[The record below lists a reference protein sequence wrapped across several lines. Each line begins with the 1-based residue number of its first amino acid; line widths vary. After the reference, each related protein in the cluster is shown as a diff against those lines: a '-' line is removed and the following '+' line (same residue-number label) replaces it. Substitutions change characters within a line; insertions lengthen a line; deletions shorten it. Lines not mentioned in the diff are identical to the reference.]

1 MDLVRQRMCLEKLV
15 CNKYM
20 IVAVVVIF
28 MLQNIV
34 IFMQSGPNYNTPT
47 VRLHNVGNFS
57 EYYYELY
64 GIDKSS
70 IK

>member
-1 MDLVRQRMCLEKLV
+1 
-15 CNKYM
+15 M